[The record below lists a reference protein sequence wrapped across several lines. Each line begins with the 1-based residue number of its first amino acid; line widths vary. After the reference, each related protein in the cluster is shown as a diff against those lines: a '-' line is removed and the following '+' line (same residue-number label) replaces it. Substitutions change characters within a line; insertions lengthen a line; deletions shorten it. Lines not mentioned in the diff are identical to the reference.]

1 MLQISRLPVGRL
13 AKVVDDRDVLAEV
26 GAELDA
32 VLAHFVGLE
41 QDSCYRKMLHVRD
54 SQSSLR

>member
-26 GAELDA
+26 GAELDT

-41 QDSCYRKMLHVRD
+41 QESCYRKMVRVRR
-54 SQSSLR
+54 SQISLR

>member
-1 MLQISRLPVGRL
+1 MLQFSRLPVGRL

-32 VLAHFVGLE
+32 VLAHLVGLE
-41 QDSCYRKMLHVRD
+41 QESCYRKMLRVRR
-54 SQSSLR
+54 SQISLR